1 MHRNIRHVGRRSWR
15 ATAGI
20 IAVACLAGCGG
31 SQGAPV
37 RQTDSATAAGITAEA
52 RTFMDAYARDLLAG
66 DRAAIGARYDRAG
79 AYLLGNGQK
88 DFSPYD
94 SIVARYSESR
104 WTPPHAFE
112 WRDLSFEPVGPDAV
126 FVAGLAAWTSAP
138 GSAPII
144 LSYTAI
150 LERRDG
156 SLRIRLEDES
166 VDPRSMP
173 PARPP
178 ADSGTRSR

>member
-1 MHRNIRHVGRRSWR
+1 MHRNIRYVGRRSWR
-15 ATAGI
+15 AAAVV
-20 IAVACLAGCGG
+20 IAVASLTACGG

-37 RQTDSATAAGITAEA
+37 RQTDSAAAAGITAEA

-66 DRAAIGARYDRAG
+66 DRAAIGARYDPAG

-94 SIVARYSESR
+94 SIVARYSDSR
-104 WTPPHAFE
+104 WSPPHAFE
-112 WRDLSFEPVGPDAV
+112 WRDLSFEPVGSDAV
-126 FVAGLAAWTSAP
+126 FIAGLAAWTSAP

-144 LSYTAI
+144 LSYTAV

-173 PARPP
+173 AAPPP
-178 ADSGTRSR
+178 ADSAKR